1 MQIPKSIFIRQRLFF
16 LYCIQKKRGKF
27 YVRRICIT
35 RWCDQQCYVQLSVDY
50 HAAGGRTVFHTPKPF
65 RTAPSASGINPGSRR
80 KDRQQ
85 LRIRI
90 SGADGRVGTG
100 NIVGV
105 ANAIAIGGY
114 GAVFWMWLIAIVGG
128 ASAFVESTL
137 AQIYKKR
144 DASGGSYGGPSY
156 YIEAALKSRALG
168 VVFAIALIATYAGV
182 F

>member
-35 RWCDQQCYVQLSVDY
+35 RWCDQQRHVQLSADY

-80 KDRQQ
+80 EDGQQ

-90 SGADGRVGTG
+90 SGVDGIDGEPCRHRQYRRCSQCDRDWRLRRGVLDVVDCDCGRRIGICREHTGAD
-100 NIVGV
+100 
-105 ANAIAIGGY
+105 
-114 GAVFWMWLIAIVGG
+114 L
-128 ASAFVESTL
+128 
-137 AQIYKKR
+137 
-144 DASGGSYGGPSY
+144 
-156 YIEAALKSRALG
+156 
-168 VVFAIALIATYAGV
+168 
-182 F
+182 